1 MIWEFY
7 KTENQHGKSATAYDI
22 QMNGSSRE
30 FSFCNNPKEQR
41 ICKCQ
46 KCKTKIP
53 REVPRIKFNASY
65 HYGAGYYCMTCGIE
79 QLRKKLHDFHYVETE
94 IQKES
99 KALEEIK
106 KIAEEVM
113 TDEWYPKK
121 MALGRMFQVM
131 SEKGAD
137 VE

>member
-1 MIWEFY
+1 
-7 KTENQHGKSATAYDI
+7 
-22 QMNGSSRE
+22 
-30 FSFCNNPKEQR
+30 
-41 ICKCQ
+41 
-46 KCKTKIP
+46 
-53 REVPRIKFNASY
+53 
-65 HYGAGYYCMTCGIE
+65 MTCGIE